1 MNIMSDTEE
10 EYNNHISANVS
21 KKGNEPWKYEVRYT
35 RDFDSGGSG
44 YFGVSHYDGRPKST
58 TFGFGFEKSF

>member
-44 YFGVSHYDGRPKST
+44 YF
-58 TFGFGFEKSF
+58 